1 MFIQENRKWLS
12 NMAEYNKKYVD
23 FEKVGWK
30 NKPSKNN
37 QILADGVYL
46 SYDRNKTRR
55 NSNVLVVSPVKNKAD
70 DGFIVPNIKQTN
82 ANYFI
87 FDHDRTIYDKTRE
100 TLENEGYEISLI
112 DFTDPDDSDKYNP
125 LEIIVQIQ
133 KNKNFDPEDFK
144 PIVCFVK
151 TMVNKDQHSDHFIKS
166 VERFLLFAI
175 IYYLFEEGLLQE
187 TNLEKLKEYITM
199 DVVDLERMIMR
210 SSVSE
215 EAMSKTAFKKFKVSN
230 DLNWL
235 KMIQVGLLLDLAFID
250 DYVLSVCD
258 KTTIDLTQLSQEKKV
273 LFVITPQ
280 NRKYEKIQ
288 KLIIDQLMMMFCCD
302 KNNSTVRKSFIVRDA
317 DMFLGNE
324 FELLYMVMVAR
335 KVNLS
340 ISSIVE
346 TLGPLQNCKDLSN
359 LDILFDT
366 LVCMGLPYGYISNMV
381 KQVIQPPKNELYF
394 DEEERCY
401 VKVRGEYPIKTK
413 IYKDIYKD

>member
-1 MFIQENRKWLS
+1 MFIQEDRKWMS

-125 LEIIVQIQ
+125 LEMIVQIQ

-144 PIVCFVK
+144 PIVSFVK

-187 TNLEKLKEYITM
+187 IKLKKLKEYITM

-215 EAMSKTAFKKFKVSN
+215 EAMSKNAFKKFKVSN

-235 KMIQVGLLLDLAFID
+235 KMIQVGLLLDLEFID

-258 KTTIDLTQLSQEKKV
+258 KTTIDLTQFSQEKK
-273 LFVITPQ
+273 
-280 NRKYEKIQ
+280 
-288 KLIIDQLMMMFCCD
+288 
-302 KNNSTVRKSFIVRDA
+302 A
-317 DMFLGNE
+317 
-324 FELLYMVMVAR
+324 
-335 KVNLS
+335 
-340 ISSIVE
+340 
-346 TLGPLQNCKDLSN
+346 
-359 LDILFDT
+359 
-366 LVCMGLPYGYISNMV
+366 
-381 KQVIQPPKNELYF
+381 
-394 DEEERCY
+394 
-401 VKVRGEYPIKTK
+401 
-413 IYKDIYKD
+413 